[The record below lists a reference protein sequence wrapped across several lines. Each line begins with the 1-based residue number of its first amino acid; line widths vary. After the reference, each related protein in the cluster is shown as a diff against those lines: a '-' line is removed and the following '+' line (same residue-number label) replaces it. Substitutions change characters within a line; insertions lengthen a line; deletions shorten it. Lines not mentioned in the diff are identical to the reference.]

1 MTTNFLETPFTAS
14 IERTYRQNGLLPY
27 ATLTETFT
35 NKYTKLSGDK
45 LQVRAMKAEDIY
57 DVIGVYKMTTGWAMN
72 LRDAKYDN
80 LLVNGAAYYIAF
92 AYDNYSLWGVS
103 SVGYINSN
111 SRELRNSSNSFSILH
126 NQN

>member
-103 SVGYINSN
+103 SVGHINSN